1 MTYDFSKCKIITFWA
16 LYALYI
22 QVTQVITKK
31 NIYLARLEN
40 SVLNLSLQ
48 WFQNYS
54 VITIIAF
61 SICHFAGFDKAFG
74 DAVPLLRIHSDNK
87 TLDRGLPHFYDCIDN
102 AVDHSVKKQK
112 DPYFK
117 SEPTLNEV
125 LKCYYKTFVNGT
137 SVKHS
142 ENK

>member
-1 MTYDFSKCKIITFWA
+1 MHIPSGCIVA
-16 LYALYI
+16 
-22 QVTQVITKK
+22 VIG
-31 NIYLARLEN
+31 
-40 SVLNLSLQ
+40 
-48 WFQNYS
+48 
-54 VITIIAF
+54 F
-61 SICHFAGFDKAFG
+61 SILFHFVDNKVFG

-125 LKCYYKTFVNGT
+125 LKCCYKTFVNGT

-142 ENK
+142 EK

>member
-1 MTYDFSKCKIITFWA
+1 VANK
-16 LYALYI
+16 
-22 QVTQVITKK
+22 VTTKK
-31 NIYLARLEN
+31 IYLARLEN
-40 SVLNLSLQ
+40 SVLNLSLKC
-48 WFQNYS
+48 FKNYS
-54 VITIIAF
+54 VITMIGLTML
-61 SICHFAGFDKAFG
+61 CHFMVFNKVFG

-102 AVDHSVKKQK
+102 AIDHSVKKQK

-142 ENK
+142 EK